1 MRSHVP
7 VEPPRFGVV
16 IRPEFTPES
25 IGPLER
31 LAEQAG
37 IDEVWLWEDCFLQGG
52 IAQPRRR

>member
-1 MRSHVP
+1 
-7 VEPPRFGVV
+7 V